1 MKVPVQPIVW
11 TLRIRGLDCLG
22 SFRGLG
28 TSAVYCSSSQLFFR
42 SSSPSVAQQDK
53 RFRKACA
60 LFEMK
65 LANKELDYD
74 YLDSWDDKCFFDGDE
89 DPDYFH
95 DRDDVEFGSDED
107 DYQSL
112 AQDLSLV

>member
-1 MKVPVQPIVW
+1 MLEPMVNLRSRKVV
-11 TLRIRGLDCLG
+11 RGVRDNWHL
-22 SFRGLG
+22 
-28 TSAVYCSSSQLFFR
+28 
-42 SSSPSVAQQDK
+42 PVAQQDK